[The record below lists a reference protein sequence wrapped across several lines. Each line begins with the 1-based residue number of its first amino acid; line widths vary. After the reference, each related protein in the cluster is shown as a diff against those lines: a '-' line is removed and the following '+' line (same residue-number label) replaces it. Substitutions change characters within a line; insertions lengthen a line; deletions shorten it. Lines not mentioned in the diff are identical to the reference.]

1 MIFKILYLKIV
12 FAQQCGNTDF
22 TEETGIVAS
31 PGSPGGKFLKNLL
44 IKRLLDNDFAVF
56 QNLSF
61 NLIFILKK
69 YQDYPPNSNCVY
81 TISSEREGEITLQF
95 NGMFF

>member
-1 MIFKILYLKIV
+1 MI

-44 IKRLLDNDFAVF
+44 SKRLLVNDYVGAE
-56 QNLSF
+56 
-61 NLIFILKK
+61 
-69 YQDYPPNSNCVY
+69 D
-81 TISSEREGEITLQF
+81 
-95 NGMFF
+95 

>member
-1 MIFKILYLKIV
+1 MV

-31 PGSPGGKFLKNLL
+31 PGSPGGNFFKNLW
-44 IKRLLDNDFAVF
+44 IKIFSCYF
-56 QNLSF
+56 
-61 NLIFILKK
+61 IFIFKK

-95 NGMFF
+95 NGLSIFIYILICKNSYY

>member
-1 MIFKILYLKIV
+1 MRVFHKIRETPESNKMIFKILYLKMI

-44 IKRLLDNDFAVF
+44 SKRLLVNDFA
-56 QNLSF
+56 LMS
-61 NLIFILKK
+61 LLK
-69 YQDYPPNSNCVY
+69 
-81 TISSEREGEITLQF
+81 
-95 NGMFF
+95 FFLLFYIYS